1 MQKEII
7 ATDGAPAALGPYSQA
22 IKSGNLV
29 FTAGQIGLDPATG
42 KLVPGDV
49 SAQAE
54 RALQNLAA
62 VLRAAGSS
70 LQNVV
75 KATVFLQNMG
85 DYAAVNAVYAR
96 HLGAQPPARSAVA
109 VAGLPAGALVEIE
122 LIAVCE

>member
-1 MQKEII
+1 MSKEII
-7 ATDGAPAALGPYSQA
+7 ATDGAPPALGPYSQA

-29 FTAGQIGLDPATG
+29 FTAGQVGLDPATG

-54 RALQNLAA
+54 RALQNLGA
-62 VLRAAGSS
+62 VLEAAGSS

-75 KATVFLQNMG
+75 KATVFMQNMG

-96 HLGAQPPARSAVA
+96 YLGAQPPARSAVA

-122 LIAVCE
+122 VIAVCE

>member
-1 MQKEII
+1 MAKEII
-7 ATDGAPAALGPYSQA
+7 ATDGAPPALGPYSQA

-29 FTAGQIGLDPATG
+29 FTAGQVGLDPATG

-62 VLRAAGSS
+62 VLEAAGSS

-75 KATVFLQNMG
+75 KATVFMQNMS

-96 HLGAQPPARSAVA
+96 YLGAQPPARSAVA

-122 LIAVCE
+122 VVAVCE